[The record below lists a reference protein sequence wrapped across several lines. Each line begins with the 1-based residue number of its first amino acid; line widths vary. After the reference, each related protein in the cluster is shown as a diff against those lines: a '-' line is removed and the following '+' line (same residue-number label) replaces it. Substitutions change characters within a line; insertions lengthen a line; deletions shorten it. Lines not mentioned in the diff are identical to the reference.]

1 MKKGVFVVLL
11 LLLCQVFFPNHSY
24 ASSSNHLII
33 HEADI
38 YPKGARVYLK
48 LPIQNQDILLVDI
61 PSTLQ
66 KDSVRISASGG
77 VQIVETRF
85 GGLVVNDQ
93 LPQGLEELAQKL
105 KAAQRERDLLASKL
119 EGLVQSINKLD
130 ETPAVGKTAEEII
143 SFVEKLSSKRQK
155 LQMEIYTTNQALD
168 DAKKRYETLKKE
180 LESYLPPDHEKYNR
194 FIIKTQ
200 GQGDVIISAWTY
212 LASWSPSYHLDL
224 NSSTSTIEGALKAT
238 ITQNTGIPWNGRIR
252 LHTTMPKESLYIPK
266 LPPLVVDFE
275 KEEKYLLMEAR
286 KSVQIENVAS
296 TETQEYN
303 LTDVVYIAQGEVSSS
318 KPSVLEIK
326 SFTLR
331 GSTSIVCI
339 PEFSREAWAVA
350 TVEHLNEPI
359 IEGKAEFY
367 IDGNLSAQST
377 LPRAGKGEKLE
388 IPFGKTP
395 LVKVEKEY
403 LIPKEGQKWT
413 GKGWIKKG
421 YAITVTNGTND
432 DINVTVL
439 DRIPTSANEDI
450 KVEDINITPAPEEQ
464 DEKGIVKWNLP
475 IKRGDNK
482 KIEVSYIVKFPA
494 NKEITFR

>member
-168 DAKKRYETLKKE
+168 DAKKTL
-180 LESYLPPDHEKYNR
+180 
-194 FIIKTQ
+194 
-200 GQGDVIISAWTY
+200 
-212 LASWSPSYHLDL
+212 
-224 NSSTSTIEGALKAT
+224 
-238 ITQNTGIPWNGRIR
+238 
-252 LHTTMPKESLYIPK
+252 
-266 LPPLVVDFE
+266 
-275 KEEKYLLMEAR
+275 
-286 KSVQIENVAS
+286 
-296 TETQEYN
+296 
-303 LTDVVYIAQGEVSSS
+303 
-318 KPSVLEIK
+318 
-326 SFTLR
+326 
-331 GSTSIVCI
+331 
-339 PEFSREAWAVA
+339 
-350 TVEHLNEPI
+350 
-359 IEGKAEFY
+359 
-367 IDGNLSAQST
+367 
-377 LPRAGKGEKLE
+377 
-388 IPFGKTP
+388 
-395 LVKVEKEY
+395 
-403 LIPKEGQKWT
+403 
-413 GKGWIKKG
+413 
-421 YAITVTNGTND
+421 
-432 DINVTVL
+432 
-439 DRIPTSANEDI
+439 
-450 KVEDINITPAPEEQ
+450 
-464 DEKGIVKWNLP
+464 
-475 IKRGDNK
+475 
-482 KIEVSYIVKFPA
+482 
-494 NKEITFR
+494 